1 MAGRPSFVLD
11 ERRAERETPKT
22 GRHETIDHGPPNTF
36 MSAEPLLRMEGITK
50 IFSGVVALDG
60 VDFRLERGEV
70 HALVGENGAG
80 KSTLIKIMTGAYR
93 RDGGRAWLEGREV
106 NFASPEE
113 AQAEGVVAV
122 YQEVNLLMFRTVA
135 ENIFLGREPRR
146 FGLIDWKRMNR
157 DTQAILDRLGLN
169 IKPETTLGRLNIAL
183 RQMVAIA
190 RGVSVGAKVVVLDEP
205 TSSLTEH
212 EVSILYDVIRRLK
225 AEGVGLVY
233 ISHRFDELYT
243 VCDSVTVL
251 RDGKFVATRPLAG
264 LEKIDLV
271 CLMLGK
277 QRDELQKKGATAF
290 GDAQPDAE
298 RPADSRRPL
307 LRAENLTRGRKL
319 DGVTLGAA
327 RGEIVGMAGLLGSGR
342 TETARAIF
350 GADPVDRGAVYL
362 EGERL
367 KLGSP
372 GDAIDAGIA
381 FLSEDRKAEGIIPEL
396 SVRENLTLAALP
408 ALSKLGIVSRAEQ
421 GAVVDRFMKRL
432 GIKAASAE
440 QKIRELSGG
449 NQQKV
454 LLARWLCKNPKFLI
468 LDEPTRGIDIGA
480 KGEIQSLIN
489 ELAGQG
495 LGVLMISS
503 ELEELVEG
511 SSRVVVMRDGRA
523 VAELRGPGI
532 TQDNIIHAMAEG
544 DAQPDEAVDGR
555 SS

>member
-1 MAGRPSFVLD
+1 
-11 ERRAERETPKT
+11 
-22 GRHETIDHGPPNTF
+22 
-36 MSAEPLLRMEGITK
+36 MSAPNPVLRLEGITK
-50 IFSGVVALDG
+50 TFSGVKALDG
-60 VDFRLERGEV
+60 VGFSLERGEV

-80 KSTLIKIMTGAYR
+80 KSTLIKIMTGAYA
-93 RDGGRAWLEGREV
+93 RDGGRIWLEGQPVEFRT
-106 NFASPEE
+106 PEE
-113 AQAEGVVAV
+113 AQAAGVVAV

-135 ENIFLGREPRR
+135 ENIFLNREPRR
-146 FGLIDWKRMNR
+146 WGLIDWQRMN
-157 DTQAILDRLGLN
+157 AEAEALLKRLGLE
-169 IKPETTLGRLNIAL
+169 IDPRLTLGSLNIAL
-183 RQMVAIA
+183 RQMIAIA
-190 RGVSVGAKVVVLDEP
+190 RGVSFGAKVVILDEP

-212 EVSILYDVIRRLK
+212 EVAILYDVIRRLK
-225 AEGVGLVY
+225 EEGVGVVY

-243 VCDSVTVL
+243 VCDRVTVL
-251 RDGKFVATRPLAG
+251 RDGKYVATRSLAE

-277 QRDELQKKGATAF
+277 QRDELRQGTTAF
-290 GDAQPDAE
+290 KHHDIKEDEP
-298 RPADSRRPL
+298 PL

-319 DGVTLGAA
+319 NGVTVDVR

-350 GADPVDRGAVYL
+350 AADRVEKGEVYL
-362 EGERL
+362 EGKPL
-367 KLGSP
+367 ALSSP
-372 GDAIDAGIA
+372 GDAIDAGLA

-408 ALSKLGIVSRAEQ
+408 ALSKLGIISRARQREI
-421 GAVVDRFMKRL
+421 VERFMKRL

-480 KGEIQSLIN
+480 KGEIQALIN
-489 ELAGQG
+489 ELAESG

-511 SSRVVVMRDGRA
+511 SSRVIVMRDGQR
-523 VAELRGPGI
+523 VGELRGAEISP
-532 TQDNIIHAMAEG
+532 DAIIHAMAEG
-544 DAQPDEAVDGR
+544 SAEETEPAEKEGD
-555 SS
+555 

>member
-1 MAGRPSFVLD
+1 
-11 ERRAERETPKT
+11 
-22 GRHETIDHGPPNTF
+22 
-36 MSAEPLLRMEGITK
+36 MSTTEPLLRMEGITK
-50 IFSGVVALDG
+50 SFSGVTALAG
-60 VDFRLERGEV
+60 VNLTLERGEV

-93 RDGGRAWLEGREV
+93 RDDGEMWLEGRAVE
-106 NFASPEE
+106 FRSPEE
-113 AQAEGVVAV
+113 AQAAGVVAV
-122 YQEVNLLMFRTVA
+122 YQEVNLLAFRTVA
-135 ENIFLGREPRR
+135 ENIYLGREPRR
-146 FGLIDWKRMNR
+146 LGLIDWKRMNT
-157 DTQAILDRLGLN
+157 DAGALLQRLGLE
-169 IKPETTLGRLNIAL
+169 IDPRATLGSLNIAL

-190 RGVSVGAKVVVLDEP
+190 RGVSFGAKVVVLDEP

-225 AEGVGLVY
+225 AEGTAVVY

-243 VCDSVTVL
+243 VCDRVTIL
-251 RDGKFVATRPLAG
+251 RDGKFVATHALAN

-277 QRDELQKKGATAF
+277 QREELRQGTTAF
-290 GDAQPDAE
+290 DHTAAARE
-298 RPADSRRPL
+298 VEPL
-307 LRAENLTRGRKL
+307 MRAENLTRGRKL
-319 DGVTLGAA
+319 NHVTVEAG
-327 RGEIVGMAGLLGSGR
+327 RGEIVGVAGLLGSGR

-350 GADPVDRGAVYL
+350 GADKIETGEVYL
-362 EGERL
+362 EGKRL
-367 KLGSP
+367 ALHGP
-372 GDAIDAGIA
+372 GDAIDAGLA

-408 ALSKLGIVSRAEQ
+408 SLATLGIVSRARQQEI
-421 GAVVDRFMKRL
+421 VDRFMKRL
-432 GIKAASAE
+432 GIKASSAE

-480 KGEIQSLIN
+480 KGEIQALIN
-489 ELAGQG
+489 ELAQSG

-511 SSRVVVMRDGRA
+511 SSRVIVMRDGQS
-523 VAELRGPGI
+523 VAELRGKEISP
-532 TQDNIIHAMAEG
+532 DSIIRAMAEG
-544 DAQPDEAVDGR
+544 SAADPASTLTEAEGA
-555 SS
+555 

>member
-1 MAGRPSFVLD
+1 
-11 ERRAERETPKT
+11 
-22 GRHETIDHGPPNTF
+22 
-36 MSAEPLLRMEGITK
+36 MSTEPLLRMEGITK
-50 IFSGVVALDG
+50 VFAGVTALSG

-93 RDGGRAWLEGREV
+93 RDGGRVLLEGREV
-106 NFASPEE
+106 NFASPEDAQE
-113 AQAEGVVAV
+113 AGVVAV

-146 FGLIDWKRMNR
+146 FGLVDWKRMN
-157 DTQAILDRLGLN
+157 AEAASILDRLGLN
-169 IKPETTLGRLNIAL
+169 IDPRATLGSLNIAL

-190 RGVSVGAKVVVLDEP
+190 RGVSFGARVVVLDEP
-205 TSSLTEH
+205 TSSLTER
-212 EVSILYDVIRRLK
+212 EVSILYEVIRRLK

-233 ISHRFDELYT
+233 ISHRFDELYA
-243 VCDSVTVL
+243 VCDTVTIL

-264 LEKIDLV
+264 LERLDLV

-277 QRDELQKKGATAF
+277 QREELQRKGATAF
-290 GDAQPDAE
+290 GEHGADAAAATAE
-298 RPADSRRPL
+298 REPL
-307 LRAENLTRGRKL
+307 LRAENLRRGRKL
-319 DGVTLGAA
+319 GGVTLDAA

-342 TETARAIF
+342 TETARALF
-350 GADPVDRGAVYL
+350 GADAVDEGEIYL

-367 KLGSP
+367 KLNSP
-372 GDAIDAGIA
+372 GDAIRAGLA
-381 FLSEDRKAEGIIPEL
+381 LLSEDRKAEGIIPEL

-408 ALSKLGIVSRAEQ
+408 ALSRLGIVSRARQNEI
-421 GAVVDRFMKRL
+421 VERFMKRL
-432 GIKAASAE
+432 GIKASSAE

-489 ELAGQG
+489 ELAREG

-523 VAELRGPGI
+523 VAELKRAEI
-532 TQDNIIHAMAEG
+532 SQDNIIHAMAEV
-544 DAQPDEAVDGR
+544 DEAAAEEKEAGDDV
-555 SS
+555 

>member
-1 MAGRPSFVLD
+1 MKKES
-11 ERRAERETPKT
+11 
-22 GRHETIDHGPPNTF
+22 
-36 MSAEPLLRMEGITK
+36 LLRMEGITK
-50 IFSGVVALDG
+50 VFSGHVALDG

-93 RDGGRAWLEGREV
+93 RDGGRVLLEGREV
-106 NFASPEE
+106 NFRSPEE
-113 AQAEGVVAV
+113 AQSEGVVAV

-146 FGLIDWKRMNR
+146 LGLIDWKRMNA
-157 DTQAILDRLGLN
+157 DAGAILTRLGLD
-169 IKPETTLGRLNIAL
+169 IEPRAVLGQLNIAL

-190 RGVSVGAKVVVLDEP
+190 RGVSFGAKVVVLDEP

-225 AEGVGLVY
+225 AEGVGVVY

-243 VCDSVTVL
+243 VCDRVTVL
-251 RDGKFVATRPLAG
+251 RDGKFVATRPLEG

-277 QRDELQKKGATAF
+277 QREELQKRGATAF
-290 GDAQPDAE
+290 GEHRADAKAAAPSADA
-298 RPADSRRPL
+298 PL

-319 DGVTLGAA
+319 DHVSLEAA
-327 RGEIVGMAGLLGSGR
+327 RREIVGMAGLLGPGR

-350 GADPVDRGAVYL
+350 GADPVDEGTVKL
-362 EGERL
+362 EGKPL
-367 KLGSP
+367 SLGSP
-372 GDAIDAGIA
+372 RDAIEAGLA
-381 FLSEDRKAEGIIPEL
+381 FLTEDRKAEGIIPEL

-408 ALSKLGIVSRAEQ
+408 EMTNMGVVSRAKQNEI
-421 GAVVDRFMKRL
+421 VDRFMKRL
-432 GIKAASAE
+432 GVKASSAE

-480 KGEIQSLIN
+480 KGEIQALIN
-489 ELAGQG
+489 ELAGSG

-523 VAELRGPGI
+523 VAELRGAEI
-532 TQDNIIHAMAEG
+532 SQDNIIHAMAEG
-544 DAQPDEAVDGR
+544 NALAPLPP
-555 SS
+555 S

>member
-1 MAGRPSFVLD
+1 
-11 ERRAERETPKT
+11 
-22 GRHETIDHGPPNTF
+22 
-36 MSAEPLLRMEGITK
+36 MSSLPLLRMEGIRK
-50 IFSGVVALDG
+50 VFSGVTALDG
-60 VDFRLERGEV
+60 VDVTVERGEV

-93 RDGGRAWLEGREV
+93 RDGGRMLLEGREV
-106 NFASPEE
+106 NFRSPEE

-146 FGLIDWKRMNR
+146 LGLIDWKRLNA
-157 DTQAILDRLGLN
+157 DAGAILTRLGLD
-169 IKPETTLGRLNIAL
+169 IDPAATLGTLNIAL

-190 RGVSVGAKVVVLDEP
+190 RGVSFGAKVVVLDEP

-225 AEGVGLVY
+225 AEGVGVVY

-243 VCDSVTVL
+243 VCDRVTVL

-277 QRDELQKKGATAF
+277 QREELRTRGATAF
-290 GDAQPDAE
+290 GEHHADTAQGKESA
-298 RPADSRRPL
+298 PL

-319 DGVTLGAA
+319 DHVSLEAA

-350 GADPVDRGAVYL
+350 GADPVDEGHVQL
-362 EGERL
+362 EGKPL
-367 KLGSP
+367 NLGSP
-372 GDAIDAGIA
+372 RDAIEAGLA
-381 FLSEDRKAEGIIPEL
+381 FLTEDRKAEGIIPEL

-408 ALSKLGIVSRAEQ
+408 QMTRFGIVSRAKQNEI
-421 GAVVDRFMKRL
+421 VERFMKRL
-432 GIKAASAE
+432 GIKASSAE

-454 LLARWLCKNPKFLI
+454 LLARWLCKSPKFLI

-489 ELAGQG
+489 ELAASG

-511 SSRVVVMRDGRA
+511 SSRVVVMRDGRC
-523 VAELRGPGI
+523 VAELRGAEI
-532 TQDNIIHAMAEG
+532 SQENIIHAMAEG
-544 DAQPDEAVDGR
+544 SAAGENDAAGN
-555 SS
+555 